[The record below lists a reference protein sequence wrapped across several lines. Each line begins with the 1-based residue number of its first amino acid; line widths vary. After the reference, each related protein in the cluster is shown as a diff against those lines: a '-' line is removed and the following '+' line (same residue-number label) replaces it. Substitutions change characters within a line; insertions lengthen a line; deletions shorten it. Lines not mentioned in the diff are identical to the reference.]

1 MLRPHSA
8 KQNRTL
14 AWGFIPH
21 TRDVVVPGAKERQVS
36 AAATVPAAASVSE
49 NQAVV
54 LLFVNQ
60 TVNLDNIRNDENLVR
75 QALHGVSRNC
85 TTRLS
90 NALRR
95 SGRRLEG

>member
-1 MLRPHSA
+1 VLRPHFA
-8 KQNRTL
+8 KQNLAL

-21 TRDVVVPGAKERQVS
+21 TCDVVPGAKERRVS
-36 AAATVPAAASVSE
+36 AVATVPAAASASE
-49 NQAVV
+49 NHAAV
-54 LLFVNQ
+54 LLVVNQ
-60 TVNLDNIRNDENLVR
+60 TFSMGNIRNDENLVR
-75 QALHGVSRNC
+75 QALHGASRNR

>member
-1 MLRPHSA
+1 VLRQQSA
-8 KQNRTL
+8 RQNL
-14 AWGFIPH
+14 AFAWGFVPH

-36 AAATVPAAASVSE
+36 AVATVPAAASVSE

-54 LLFVNQ
+54 LLFVNH
-60 TVNLDNIRNDENLVR
+60 TVNMDNIRNDENLVR
-75 QALHGVSRNC
+75 QALHGVSRNR